1 MGFAGSQFEAEN
13 KFVKTKQLR
22 PFFRIFKKQE
32 YTNAKTQ
39 PAKKTKKLHQ
49 HRPQTAAAVG
59 VCFLADPF
67 LAPKQSDPTQRPDT
81 TRANQHHISPA
92 SRRAMGKK
100 VISAQYPDTPWE
112 TNGDTGTKGDKA
124 KSSQPSVQTRHG
136 RQGETKG
143 DKAKS
148 SQPSIQTCHGRQ
160 GGQRETKRDKGRQSK
175 IISAQH
181 PDTPW
186 ETKGDH
192 RSLASRHAMGDKER
206 QGETKQSGPSPASR
220 HGRQGETKGQKLTRI
235 TNGVRP
241 TKNTIC
247 QNGLRNHI
255 LHIDRFGDASTRV
268 LADFA
273 ARLPLQKS
281 NTKRQQM

>member
-1 MGFAGSQFEAEN
+1 MGDKRRHGDEG
-13 KFVKTKQLR
+13 R
-22 PFFRIFKKQE
+22 
-32 YTNAKTQ
+32 
-39 PAKKTKKLHQ
+39 
-49 HRPQTAAAVG
+49 
-59 VCFLADPF
+59 
-67 LAPKQSDPTQRPDT
+67 QSK
-81 TRANQHHISPA
+81 I
-92 SRRAMGKK
+92 
-100 VISAQYPDTPWE
+100 ISAQRPDTPWE
-112 TNGDTGTKGDKA
+112 TRGDK
-124 KSSQPSVQTRHG
+124 G
-136 RQGETKG
+136 RQSKIISAQHPDMPWETRG
-143 DKAKS
+143 
-148 SQPSIQTCHGRQ
+148 
-160 GGQRETKRDKGRQSK
+160 TKRDKGRQSK